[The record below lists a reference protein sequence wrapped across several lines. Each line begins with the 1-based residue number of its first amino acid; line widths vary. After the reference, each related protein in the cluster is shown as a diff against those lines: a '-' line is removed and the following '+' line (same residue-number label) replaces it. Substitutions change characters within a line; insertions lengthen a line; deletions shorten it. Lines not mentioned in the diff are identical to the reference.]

1 MDKLKNKVCIITGS
15 ARGIGRGIAEKFAQ
29 EGAKVVITDL
39 NLADVENAANEIG
52 GDTFGLVMDVTKEAD
67 VDQGVAKAVETYG
80 SVDVLV
86 NNAGIQVI
94 SPFEEFATDDWK
106 KVIDIHL
113 HGSFFASRACMLEM
127 KKSGRGGSIIFMGSV
142 HSVLASLKKSAYVV
156 AKHALSGMT
165 RSIAKEGAEYNI
177 RANLVSPGFVKT
189 PLVEKQIPEQA
200 KTLDIS
206 EEEVVK
212 KVMLGNTVD
221 GEFTTIEEVAE
232 VALFFASFP
241 TNALTGQSLLVS
253 HGWHMQ

>member
-15 ARGIGRGIAEKFAQ
+15 AGGIGRGIAEKFAQ

-39 NLADVENAANEIG
+39 NLADVENTANEIG
-52 GDTFGLVMDVTKEAD
+52 GDTFSLVMDVTKEAD
-67 VDQGVAKAVETYG
+67 VDQGVAKVLETYG

-113 HGSFFASRACMLEM
+113 HGSFFASRACMREM

-142 HSVLASLKKSAYVV
+142 HSVLASPKKAAYVV

-200 KTLDIS
+200 KTLGIS